1 MFLYTSRRK
10 IVSLI
15 WIVLY
20 FLSDFKKPLGP
31 KGKAPWIT
39 DDDGKDY
46 SDSQLIIEHLTKKHN
61 IQMLKLT
68 PEENAVAR
76 GLRAVV
82 EDNMVSYT
90 WWLSDLNWTLEKWDA
105 IYFVSFLANRLKF
118 VLVGQLNIF
127 A

>member
-1 MFLYTSRRK
+1 MSNGVSKNWIIFNFFL
-10 IVSLI
+10 
-15 WIVLY
+15 
-20 FLSDFKKPLGP
+20 DFKKPLGP

-46 SDSQLIIEHLTKKHN
+46 SDSQFIIEHLTKKHN

-82 EDNMVSYT
+82 EDNMVCT
-90 WWLSDLNWTLEKWDA
+90 
-105 IYFVSFLANRLKF
+105 I
-118 VLVGQLNIF
+118 
-127 A
+127 